1 MYTKTGLVSLSK
13 QIVILLSL
21 SLVISCTDNLNQD
34 QSSTGSGRE
43 LPPVPA
49 IVDKAR
55 DLIRDDY
62 PEAASYRTVMGG
74 DPAAYAWYNYDSQEI
89 ELTSLWV
96 KLAHK
101 DFKRGACIIV
111 HEWGH
116 SLYYDQ
122 ADATKLEQQCVTKI

>member
-1 MYTKTGLVSLSK
+1 MKWAIIIITVLVYG
-13 QIVILLSL
+13 
-21 SLVISCTDNLNQD
+21 CTDNLNQD
-34 QSSTGSGRE
+34 QVSTGSGRE
-43 LPPVPA
+43 LPPVPE

-96 KLAHK
+96 KLSQK
-101 DFKRGACIIV
+101 NLKRGACVIV

-122 ADATKLEQQCVTKI
+122 NEATKLEHQCLKVV